1 MKNRSH
7 VLKQMRNPGKYY
19 FNRSYDSNQRAIEGT
34 KNHQLLISENLCI
47 ERGKKHKKH
56 F

>member
-7 VLKQMRNPGKYY
+7 VLKQMRNPGKLH
-19 FNRSYDSNQRAIEGT
+19 FNRPYYSDQRALEGT
-34 KNHQLLISENLCI
+34 KNRQLLISENLCI

>member
-19 FNRSYDSNQRAIEGT
+19 FNRSYDSNQRALEGT
-34 KNHQLLISENLCI
+34 KKHQLLISENLCI